1 MKKVAL
7 ILVVLLVLALPF
19 VFFNKG
25 NDLLEEKGYNVE
37 VTEKIEVFSV
47 NEKYASNGFDS
58 VEVIRSN

>member
-7 ILVVLLVLALPF
+7 ILVILLVLALPF

-25 NDLLEEKGYNVE
+25 NDLLEEKGYNAE

-47 NEKYASNGFDS
+47 NEKYVSNDFDS